1 MEMAMRIFLIPV
13 LLFGLF
19 VASPARAQQA
29 TPSPEALAVAKEM
42 MDLLSGDTIAQMSS
56 TIMAQ
61 TVQPL
66 ERLPNMTP
74 EKLAEIRTEVQKI
87 TVRFMNAALADAPA
101 IYARHL
107 TVSEMREIIAFNRT
121 PTGEKMRKLL
131 PQMMGEVMS
140 LIAPRAPLLQ
150 RELIEAIQPILQR
163 P

>member
-1 MEMAMRIFLIPV
+1 MRIFLIPV
-13 LLFGLF
+13 LLLGLF
-19 VASPARAQQA
+19 AASPARAQPA
-29 TPSPEALAVAKEM
+29 APSPEALAVAKEM

-74 EKLAEIRTEVQKI
+74 EKLAEIRAEVQKI

>member
-1 MEMAMRIFLIPV
+1 MRIFLIPV

-19 VASPARAQQA
+19 AAAPARAQQA
-29 TPSPEALAVAKEM
+29 APSPEALAVAKEM
-42 MDLLSGDTIAQMSS
+42 MDLLSGDTIEQMGA
-56 TIMAQ
+56 TILAQ
-61 TVQPL
+61 TMQPL

-74 EKLAEIRTEVQKI
+74 QKSAEIRAEIQKI
-87 TVRFMNAALADAPA
+87 TVRFMNSTLADAPA

-107 TVSEMREIIAFNRT
+107 TVAEMREIIAFNRT
-121 PTGEKMRKLL
+121 PTGEKMRRML
-131 PQMMGEVMS
+131 PQIMGEVMS

>member
-1 MEMAMRIFLIPV
+1 MRIFLIPV

-19 VASPARAQQA
+19 AASSARAQQA
-29 TPSPEALAVAKEM
+29 APSPETLAVAKEM
-42 MDLLSGDTIAQMSS
+42 MDLLSGDTIEQMSS

-61 TVQPL
+61 TMQPL

-74 EKLAEIRTEVQKI
+74 QKLAEIRAEVQKI

-121 PTGEKMRKLL
+121 PTGEKMRRIL

-150 RELIEAIQPILQR
+150 RELMEAIQPILQR

>member
-1 MEMAMRIFLIPV
+1 MRIFLIPV

-19 VASPARAQQA
+19 VAPPARAQQTA
-29 TPSPEALAVAKEM
+29 PSPEALAVAKEM

-74 EKLAEIRTEVQKI
+74 EKLAEIRAEVQKI

-121 PTGEKMRKLL
+121 PTGEKMRRIL

>member
-1 MEMAMRIFLIPV
+1 MRIFLIPI
-13 LLFGLF
+13 LLLGLIA
-19 VASPARAQQA
+19 ASPARAQQA
-29 TPSPEALAVAKEM
+29 APSSEALAVAKEM

-74 EKLAEIRTEVQKI
+74 EKLAEIRAEVQKI

>member
-1 MEMAMRIFLIPV
+1 MLLIPA
-13 LLFGLF
+13 LLLGLL
-19 VASPARAQQA
+19 AALPTRAQQA

-42 MDLLSGDTIAQMSS
+42 MELLSGDTIAQLSS
-56 TIMAQ
+56 TIVAQ

-66 ERLPNMTP
+66 ERVPNMTP
-74 EKLAEIRTEVQKI
+74 QKLAEVRDEVQKI
-87 TVRFMNAALADAPA
+87 TVRFMNATLADAPA

-121 PTGEKMRKLL
+121 PTGEKLRNMM
-131 PQMMGEVMS
+131 PQLMGEVMS

-150 RELIEAIQPILQR
+150 RELLEAIQPILQR

>member
-1 MEMAMRIFLIPV
+1 MRIFLIPA
-13 LLFGLF
+13 LLLGLLA
-19 VASPARAQQA
+19 ASPARAQQA
-29 TPSPEALAVAKEM
+29 APSPESLAVAKEM

-56 TIMAQ
+56 TIIGQ

-74 EKLAEIRTEVQKI
+74 EKLAEVRAEVQKI
-87 TVRFMNAALADAPA
+87 TVRFMNSALADAPA

-121 PTGEKMRKLL
+121 PTGEKLRGLM
-131 PQMMGEVMS
+131 PQLMGEVMS
-140 LIAPRAPLLQ
+140 LVAPRAPLLQ
-150 RELIEAIQPILQR
+150 RELLEVIEPILRR

>member
-1 MEMAMRIFLIPV
+1 MRMFLIPV

-19 VASPARAQQA
+19 AVSPTRAQPA
-29 TPSPEALAVAKEM
+29 APSPEALAVAKEM
-42 MDLLSGDTIAQMSS
+42 MDLLSGDTIAQISS
-56 TIMAQ
+56 TMMAQ

-74 EKLAEIRTEVQKI
+74 EKLTEIRAEVQKI

-150 RELIEAIQPILQR
+150 RELVEAIQPILQR

>member
-1 MEMAMRIFLIPV
+1 MRIFLIPV

-19 VASPARAQQA
+19 AASPTRAQQA
-29 TPSPEALAVAKEM
+29 APSPEALAVAKEM

-74 EKLAEIRTEVQKI
+74 EKLAEIRAEVQKI

-150 RELIEAIQPILQR
+150 RELVEAIQPILQR